1 MVIAA
6 ALPLLGGCVDRGN
19 AAVATQKASAVE
31 AEQPSRETYAIGTAL
46 TPQGAIP
53 AQATGDSF
61 LRGGEVFLSVD
72 VAGATTEHQIEVR
85 WMDAE
90 GRVLRRDARRVGKGT
105 DYVPFSSGPTSQWQN
120 GAYRAVIVID
130 GRAVNEKAFQLL

>member
-19 AAVATQKASAVE
+19 AAVASQTSATELEEAS
-31 AEQPSRETYAIGTAL
+31 PETYAIGTAV

-53 AQATGDSF
+53 ARATGDSF
-61 LRGGEVFLSVD
+61 LRGGEVFVSVD
-72 VAGATTEHQIEVR
+72 VSGATTDHQIEVR
-85 WMDAE
+85 WVDGE
-90 GRVLRRDARRVGKGT
+90 GRVLRRDARRAGKGT
-105 DYVPFSSGPTSQWQN
+105 EYVPFSSGPTSQWQN

-130 GRAVNEKAFQLL
+130 GRAVNEKAFRLL